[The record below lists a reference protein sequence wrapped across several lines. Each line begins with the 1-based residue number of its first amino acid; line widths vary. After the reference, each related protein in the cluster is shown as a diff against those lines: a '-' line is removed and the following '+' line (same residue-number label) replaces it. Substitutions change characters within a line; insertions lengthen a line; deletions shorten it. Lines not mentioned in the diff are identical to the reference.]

1 MDSNCVFCTSDGGRK
16 VFGDER
22 CRVVIA
28 DEPFAGFCR
37 VIWNAHVAEM
47 TDLPATDRSH
57 LMGIV
62 FAVEAALRSLLDPH
76 KMNLASLGN
85 QVPHLHW
92 HVVPRFADDSHFP
105 RPVWD
110 RAQRAA
116 NPRPLAED
124 FAERLAARIAEQIDH
139 GGWQ

>member
-1 MDSNCVFCTSDGGRK
+1 MDPNCVFCTGDGGRK
-16 VFGDER
+16 VFGDAS

-47 TDLPATDRSH
+47 TDLPPPDRSH
-57 LMGIV
+57 LMGVV
-62 FAVEAALRSLLDPH
+62 FAVEAALRAMLDPH

-92 HVVPRFADDSHFP
+92 HIVPRFTDDSHFP

-110 RAQRAA
+110 RPQRPA
-116 NPRPLAED
+116 NPRALPAD
-124 FAERLAARIAEQIDH
+124 FPQALAARLAGLLDQ
-139 GGWQ
+139 GGRP